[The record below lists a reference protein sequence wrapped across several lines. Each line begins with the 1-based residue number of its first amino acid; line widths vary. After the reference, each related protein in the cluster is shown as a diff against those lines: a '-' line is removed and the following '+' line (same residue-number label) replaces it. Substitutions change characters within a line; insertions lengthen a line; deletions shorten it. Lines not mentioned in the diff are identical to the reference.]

1 MTLIEF
7 IEKYEGKKVDYD
19 GAYGA
24 QCVDLFRQYTKEV
37 LGIREHTGPCQT
49 TGGALDLFMDYDRMP
64 VEKKYFTRSTNKN
77 WKSGD
82 ILIWDK
88 TPANKYGHVAILI
101 AYFSDGSKFL
111 VFEQNGITQAGAE
124 IRVRDK
130 TNLLG
135 YLRKRTGGIK

>member
-7 IEKYEGKKVDYD
+7 IEKYQGKKVDFD

-24 QCVDLFRQYTKEV
+24 QCVDLFRQYTKDV
-37 LGIREHTGPCQT
+37 LAIREHTGPCQT
-49 TGGALDLFMDYDRMP
+49 TGGAIDLFMDYNTMP
-64 VEKKYFTRSTNKN
+64 VEKKYFTRSMNKN

-88 TPANKYGHVAILI
+88 TPTNKYGHVAILI
-101 AYFSDGSKFL
+101 AVFDNSKFL

-124 IRVRDK
+124 IKVRDK
-130 TNLLG
+130 TGLLG
-135 YLRKRTGGIK
+135 YLRKKNGGTK

>member
-1 MTLIEF
+1 MFL
-7 IEKYEGKKVDYD
+7 DYN
-19 GAYGA
+19 
-24 QCVDLFRQYTKEV
+24 
-37 LGIREHTGPCQT
+37 I
-49 TGGALDLFMDYDRMP
+49 MP

-88 TPANKYGHVAILI
+88 TPTNKYGHVAILI
-101 AYFSDGSKFL
+101 AVFDNSKFL

-130 TNLLG
+130 TGLLG
-135 YLRKRTGGIK
+135 YLRKKTGGTK

>member
-7 IEKYEGKKVDYD
+7 IEKYQGKKVDFD

-49 TGGALDLFMDYDRMP
+49 TGGAIDLFLDYNTMP

-88 TPANKYGHVAILI
+88 TPTNKYGHVAILI
-101 AYFSDGSKFL
+101 AVFDNSKFL

-130 TNLLG
+130 TGLLG
-135 YLRKRTGGIK
+135 YLRKKNGGTK

>member
-7 IEKYEGKKVDYD
+7 IEKYQGKKVDFD
-19 GAYGA
+19 GVYGA
-24 QCVDLFRQYTKEV
+24 QCVDLFRQYTKDV
-37 LGIREHTGPCQT
+37 LAIREHTGPCAT
-49 TGGALDLFMDYDRMP
+49 TGGALDLFMDYERMP

-88 TPANKYGHVAILI
+88 TPTNKYGHVAILI
-101 AYFSDGSKFL
+101 AVFDNSKFL

-135 YLRKRTGGIK
+135 YLRKKTGGTK

>member
-7 IEKYEGKKVDYD
+7 IEKYQGKKVDFD

-24 QCVDLFRQYTKEV
+24 QCVDLFRQYTKDV

-49 TGGALDLFMDYDRMP
+49 TGGALDLFVDYNIMP
-64 VEKKYFTRSTNKN
+64 VEKKYFTRGTNKN

-101 AYFSDGSKFL
+101 AVSDNSKFL

-124 IRVRDK
+124 VKVRDR
-130 TNLLG
+130 TGLLG
-135 YLRKRTGGIK
+135 YLRRKK

>member
-7 IEKYEGKKVDYD
+7 IEKYLGKKVDFD

-37 LGIREHTGPCQT
+37 LGIREHTGPCAT
-49 TGGALDLFMDYDRMP
+49 TGGALDLFMDYERMP

-88 TPANKYGHVAILI
+88 TLANKYGHVAILI

-130 TNLLG
+130 TGLLG
-135 YLRKRTGGIK
+135 YLRKRTGGTK

>member
-7 IEKYEGKKVDYD
+7 IEKYQGKKVDFD

-24 QCVDLFRQYTKEV
+24 QCVDLFRQYAKEV

-49 TGGALDLFMDYDRMP
+49 TGGAIDLFLDYNIMP

-82 ILIWDK
+82 ILVWDK
-88 TPANKYGHVAILI
+88 TEKNKYGHVAILI
-101 AYFSDGSKFL
+101 AVFDNSKFL

-124 IRVRDK
+124 IRVRDRI
-130 TNLLG
+130 NLLG
-135 YLRKRTGGIK
+135 YLRKKTGGTK

>member
-7 IEKYEGKKVDYD
+7 IEKYQGKKVDFD
-19 GAYGA
+19 GVYGA
-24 QCVDLFRQYTKEV
+24 QCVDLFRQYAKEV
-37 LGIREHTGPCQT
+37 LAIPEHTGPCAT
-49 TGGALDLFMDYDRMP
+49 TGGAIDLFQDYERMP
-64 VEKKYFTRSTNKN
+64 IEKKYFTRSTNKN

-88 TPANKYGHVAILI
+88 TPTNKYGHVAILI
-101 AYFSDGSKFL
+101 AVFDNSKFL

-130 TNLLG
+130 TGLLG
-135 YLRKRTGGIK
+135 YLRRKK

>member
-7 IEKYEGKKVDYD
+7 IEKYQGKKVDFD

-24 QCVDLFRQYTKEV
+24 QCVDLFRQYTKDV
-37 LGIREHTGPCQT
+37 LGIREHTGPCAT
-49 TGGALDLFMDYDRMP
+49 TGGAIDLFLDYNIMP

-88 TPANKYGHVAILI
+88 TPTNKYGHVAILI

-124 IRVRDK
+124 IKVRDR

-135 YLRKRTGGIK
+135 YLRKKNGGTK